1 VSTRTAQRGTF
12 SRLMLTIAAMS
23 AIALSMIWLAGPVL
37 ATHVEPVFVAGNH
50 SCGQLNVAY
59 DHEFKIEPVESGNY
73 VDPDSDFIVDIT
85 VNDTP
90 EGQTVDFDA
99 NLGVDAVFVKG
110 ASDGNLYVYDPAETS
125 DTGLHAPLNASGKWG
140 GLSHLSFCFNDTPEE
155 SASPSAEESV
165 GESAEQ
171 SVEASGEQ
179 SQKAGEGTPEESQAD
194 SALSGLG
201 SSPLATIAFS
211 LILLASL
218 GTLAYANV
226 KAARS
231 RI

>member
-1 VSTRTAQRGTF
+1 
-12 SRLMLTIAAMS
+12 MLTVAAMS

-37 ATHVEPVFVAGNH
+37 ATHVEPEFVAGNH
-50 SCGQLNVAY
+50 SCGDLNVAY

-125 DTGLHAPLNASGKWG
+125 DTGLHAPLNASGKWA

-155 SASPSAEESV
+155 SASPSEAQ
-165 GESAEQ
+165 ESAEQ

-179 SQKAGEGTPEESQAD
+179 SEKAGEGTPEESQAD
-194 SALSGLG
+194 SALAALG

-218 GTLAYANV
+218 GALAYANV
-226 KAARS
+226 KTVRS